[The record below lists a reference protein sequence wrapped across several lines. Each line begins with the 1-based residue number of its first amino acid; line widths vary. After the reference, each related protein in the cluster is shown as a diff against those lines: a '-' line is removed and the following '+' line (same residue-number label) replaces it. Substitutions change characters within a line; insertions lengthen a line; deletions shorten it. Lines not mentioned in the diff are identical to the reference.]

1 MIMQMKRCFT
11 RTIIILCL
19 LFITAISI
27 LWHPSGVFADSPV
40 IYSLVIRNVTPQIKP
55 GDTLEIIVLFS
66 GFGIPLQN
74 KLYIAWSSN
83 SVIEQSNPG
92 YYTVGNGQPVGID
105 PNGLMVDFDNNLFSI
120 TTGGSGKY
128 PPDYGFPLVVGETSL
143 NNQYPIVLTINTSKK
158 APPGD
163 YDITFVFTYSDNQN
177 IYQDF
182 KTTPF
187 HISSTW
193 ERNQLKFQIA
203 AVSIA
208 LASLLL
214 VATFNVL
221 RYIKKD

>member
-66 GFGIPLQN
+66 
-74 KLYIAWSSN
+74 
-83 SVIEQSNPG
+83 G